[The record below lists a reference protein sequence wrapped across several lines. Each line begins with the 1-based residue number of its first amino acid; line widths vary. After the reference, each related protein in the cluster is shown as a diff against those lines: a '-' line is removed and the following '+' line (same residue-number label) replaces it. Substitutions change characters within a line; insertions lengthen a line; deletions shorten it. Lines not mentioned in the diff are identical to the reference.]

1 MLLALIGTRPMLQ
14 EDPVAS
20 VEQILGYTFNDPRIM
35 HLALMHASVVDD
47 RVESNERL
55 EFLGD
60 AVLGLITCQR
70 IYELFPHLLEG
81 EMTKIKSV
89 TVSRKTCAKIARQL
103 GLEDLIVLGKG
114 IRGRGGALPHS
125 LAAAALEST
134 IAAVY
139 LDGGLDAVCQ
149 WLIPLLDESISKA
162 HSSGHQQNFK
172 SVLQQYAQRQFQTT
186 PEYRLLEQTGPDHAK
201 TFRVAVCVGGET
213 YDPGEGNSK
222 KQAEQRAA
230 LLALRALNI
239 VEQNERGIV
248 RFTEEAPSNGSTAP
262 EDPAP
267 AADGRS
273 PSHPA
278 PED

>member
-1 MLLALIGTRPMLQ
+1 MLQ
-14 EDPVAS
+14 DDPVAK
-20 VEQILGYTFNDPRIM
+20 VEQILGYTFNDPQLMR
-35 HLALMHASVVDD
+35 LALMHASVVDD
-47 RVESNERL
+47 RIESNERL

-70 IYELFPHLLEG
+70 IYELFPNLLEG

-103 GLEDLIVLGKG
+103 GLEDLIMLGKG

-139 LDGGLDAVCQ
+139 LDSGLDAVCR
-149 WLIPLLDESISKA
+149 WLVPLLDESILRA

-186 PEYRLLEQTGPDHAK
+186 PEYILIEQKGPDHAK
-201 TFRVAVCVGGET
+201 TFRVAVRVGGTT

-230 LLALRALNI
+230 LLALRALHI
-239 VEQNERGIV
+239 VEQHESGIV
-248 RFTEEAPSNGSTAP
+248 RFIDHNQPNGSTAP
-262 EDPAP
+262 EDQAP
-267 AADGRS
+267 AADDRS
-273 PSHPA
+273 PSRQA
-278 PED
+278 PEG